1 MLIKIVTKSRINLY
15 TLNCQ
20 TGPYQ
25 PKCKIMFN
33 KNSPKRTLLEGL
45 CKFKAKDMRRRR
57 RKRRIGTD
65 SSLDLTPSTK
75 LYIPGNIKK
84 MCFCC
89 LWAVWA
95 VRAVMKI
102 STLLLKY
109 LYFWGRFFHTFRDI
123 FFFSFLLFV
132 HCRVSSKKLIDTKVK
147 NTVGLFQTLGIL
159 GIYNFAHT
167 LK

>member
-15 TLNCQ
+15 TLNCL

-75 LYIPGNIKK
+75 LYIPSNIKN

-89 LWAVWA
+89 LWADWA

-109 LYFWGRFFHTFRDI
+109 LYLWGRFFHTFRDI
-123 FFFSFLLFV
+123 FFLFYFLYIVGSPLK
-132 HCRVSSKKLIDTKVK
+132 SWLTQKWKI
-147 NTVGLFQTLGIL
+147 TVGLFQTHGIL

>member
-1 MLIKIVTKSRINLY
+1 MLIKIVRKIRINSY

-75 LYIPGNIKK
+75 LYIPSNIKN

-89 LWAVWA
+89 LWADWA

-102 STLLLKY
+102 STLLLM
-109 LYFWGRFFHTFRDI
+109 LSVLLREVFSYFQGH
-123 FFFSFLLFV
+123 FFFFFTF
-132 HCRVSSKKLIDTKVK
+132 C
-147 NTVGLFQTLGIL
+147 TL
-159 GIYNFAHT
+159 
-167 LK
+167 

>member
-1 MLIKIVTKSRINLY
+1 MYISPAVSHLYECNAQHAHLSWHTVVMSKKCEFIRQNYLLTSFLPLFFFKIVTKSRINLY

-25 PKCKIMFN
+25 PKCKIVFK

-75 LYIPGNIKK
+75 LYIPSNIKN

-89 LWAVWA
+89 LWADWA

-109 LYFWGRFFHTFRDI
+109 LYF
-123 FFFSFLLFV
+123 
-132 HCRVSSKKLIDTKVK
+132 
-147 NTVGLFQTLGIL
+147 
-159 GIYNFAHT
+159 
-167 LK
+167 

>member
-75 LYIPGNIKK
+75 LYIPSNIKK
-84 MCFCC
+84 HVLLLSLGRLGCQGSNENF
-89 LWAVWA
+89 
-95 VRAVMKI
+95 K
-102 STLLLKY
+102 TLLLKY

-123 FFFSFLLFV
+123 FFLFLLFL

-159 GIYNFAHT
+159 GIYDFAHT